1 MKQMKKLLAFV
12 LAFAMIITIYQPSA
26 AYAAT
31 KKTRLNAKI
40 MTLQVG
46 QKKTLKVKNA
56 GKKAKLKWSS
66 NKKSIATVSKKGVVK
81 AVKAGNAVVTCKV
94 TTKNGKTTKLTCK
107 VAVKK
112 TAKVTSLTVGSQSEL
127 EKALKNKNVR
137 KITVATQGAVTFT
150 VPQGNYSKVDLV
162 INAPNADVVNNGKF
176 KSIDIQA
183 IKPNTYRENAKGNVI
198 TVSATGDARV
208 IVETGATVA
217 KIMVSGSKGNV
228 KLVVDGTLSGITIDA
243 PVNVTVEGKTT
254 VAVPVTVN
262 EKAAGANVTSSTPV
276 EVKAAAPIALNLTKG
291 AEGSKVE
298 TTSDKAEVTVKN
310 ETTQA
315 VTVTTPAG
323 SKDVAKDTTSK
334 VDNVGKVTDV
344 ADNTDAN
351 NNGGGATGGGSSSG
365 GSSGG
370 NVTPT
375 ETITLNA
382 LHVFARNQMDVE
394 LQTKITDKDKI
405 VVTDEKGNIQKV
417 AEIKDMN
424 DDSQEDEEDG
434 WQRYMITFT
443 SNLESGKYVFTY
455 VSGNKKYQGDFD
467 FAEED
472 LAKTESAAGKIKTN
486 IFDKTYDIVAAG
498 ENDTSVAGRQINK
511 VLGEYAQANDFWA
524 AVLGNYSDTYD
535 NKAGGK
541 AGLKITIRVQGGDSD
556 VLQDVDG
563 IVYFTFTKEPMAV
576 TAPAISYK
584 TKTSIVVKAEEDQEY
599 ICCEADKEIT
609 QEDDWENTVQA
620 DRADEFGNIEF
631 SKLDTGN
638 TYVVYTRN
646 VTEAMAVKKSEKVT
660 LSNELKDMEAVVKT
674 SNKENIPGKI
684 TGWQKGG
691 LVLRVPVTIKFKVY
705 GTYEKDKLKD
715 VFTSSD
721 EHFGDFQDESA
732 DLDGK
737 VRLNTFQ
744 NDYVELIG
752 VENLGKGDH
761 TFQFSLQVKYDDQI
775 INQVEFSTVFSITE
789 EDLEKTQN

>member
-1 MKQMKKLLAFV
+1 MNHCQEDDYETNEKTACICTGICDDHHDL
-12 LAFAMIITIYQPSA
+12 SA
-26 AYAAT
+26 ISGICSNQ
-31 KKTRLNAKI
+31 KNKI
-40 MTLQVG
+40 KCKDNDTSGGTEKDPESKECREKG
-46 QKKTLKVKNA
+46 QIEALP
-56 GKKAKLKWSS
+56 S

-94 TTKNGKTTKLTCK
+94 TIKNGKTTKLTCK

-127 EKALKNKNVR
+127 EKALKNKNVT

-334 VDNVGKVTDV
+334 VDNAGKVTDV

-486 IFDKTYDIVAAG
+486 IFDKTYDIVAA
-498 ENDTSVAGRQINK
+498 
-511 VLGEYAQANDFWA
+511 
-524 AVLGNYSDTYD
+524 VLGNYSDTYD
-535 NKAGGK
+535 NKSGGK

-599 ICCEADKEIT
+599 ICCEADKEII

-646 VTEAMAVKKSEKVT
+646 VTEAMAVEKSEKVT

-674 SNKENIPGKI
+674 SNEENIPGKI

-732 DLDGK
+732 DLDRK

-744 NDYVELIG
+744 DDYVELIG

-761 TFQFSLQVKYDDQI
+761 TFRFSLQVKYDDQI

>member
-31 KKTRLNAKI
+31 QKTRLNAKT

-127 EKALKNKNVR
+127 EKALKNKNVT

-254 VAVPVTVN
+254 AAVPVTVN

-334 VDNVGKVTDV
+334 VDNAGKVTDV

-365 GSSGG
+365 GS
-370 NVTPT
+370 VTPT
-375 ETITLNA
+375 PSVGKMDKAQNVVKNIEKNELPASISA
-382 LHVFARNQMDVE
+382 LQNPMICQKVLF
-394 LQTKITDKDKI
+394 
-405 VVTDEKGNIQKV
+405 DEIQK
-417 AEIKDMN
+417 KFN
-424 DDSQEDEEDG
+424 EDEELKD
-434 WQRYMITFT
+434 IDF
-443 SNLESGKYVFTY
+443 E
-455 VSGNKKYQGDFD
+455 VSYNETIEKNDPKL
-467 FAEED
+467 FASMWV
-472 LAKTESAAGKIKTN
+472 TI
-486 IFDKTYDIVAAG
+486 YG
-498 ENDTSVAGRQINK
+498 ENDERYEIYGYVTFICTESEIQVSAPEIKHILKHSLVVA
-511 VLGEYAQANDFWA
+511 VEPTYEYAYVTSGTAISTITEDEWVQGNESDDFGCYEMSGLNENTEH
-524 AVLGNYSDTYD
+524 VVYKRIIGVDEYYGSTTVTTT
-535 NKAGGK
+535 GGK
-541 AGLKITIRVQGGDSD
+541 ETVCLAEADGKKEFKFENVKTTSLIRIPLDGLKTACYGLPENNGEHGSFEFACDDSALND
-556 VLQDVDG
+556 SLNGAYTSLEYSKEEENVF
-563 IVYFTFTKEPMAV
+563 FTFEVPEDL
-576 TAPAISYK
+576 
-584 TKTSIVVKAEEDQEY
+584 KA
-599 ICCEADKEIT
+599 
-609 QEDDWENTVQA
+609 
-620 DRADEFGNIEF
+620 R
-631 SKLDTGN
+631 
-638 TYVVYTRN
+638 TYVVKFNYYFGCSVRKSDGEWDEYTSKSDPIPYT
-646 VTEAMAVKKSEKVT
+646 VT
-660 LSNELKDMEAVVKT
+660 
-674 SNKENIPGKI
+674 
-684 TGWQKGG
+684 
-691 LVLRVPVTIKFKVY
+691 
-705 GTYEKDKLKD
+705 
-715 VFTSSD
+715 FTV
-721 EHFGDFQDESA
+721 Q
-732 DLDGK
+732 
-737 VRLNTFQ
+737 
-744 NDYVELIG
+744 
-752 VENLGKGDH
+752 
-761 TFQFSLQVKYDDQI
+761 
-775 INQVEFSTVFSITE
+775 
-789 EDLEKTQN
+789 

>member
-31 KKTRLNAKI
+31 QKTRLNAKT

-127 EKALKNKNVR
+127 EKALKNKNVT

-150 VPQGNYSKVDLV
+150 VPQSNYSKVDLV

-254 VAVPVTVN
+254 AAVPVTVN

-334 VDNVGKVTDV
+334 VDNAGKVTDV

-365 GSSGG
+365 GS
-370 NVTPT
+370 VTPT
-375 ETITLNA
+375 PSVGKMDKAQNVVKNIEKNELPASISA
-382 LHVFARNQMDVE
+382 LQNPMICQKVLF
-394 LQTKITDKDKI
+394 
-405 VVTDEKGNIQKV
+405 DEIQK
-417 AEIKDMN
+417 KFN
-424 DDSQEDEEDG
+424 EDEELKD
-434 WQRYMITFT
+434 IDF
-443 SNLESGKYVFTY
+443 E
-455 VSGNKKYQGDFD
+455 VSYNETIEKNDPKL
-467 FAEED
+467 FASMWV
-472 LAKTESAAGKIKTN
+472 TI
-486 IFDKTYDIVAAG
+486 YG
-498 ENDTSVAGRQINK
+498 ENDERYEIYGYVTFICTESEIQVSAPEIKHILKHSLVVA
-511 VLGEYAQANDFWA
+511 VEPTYEYACVTSGTAISAITEDEWVQGNESDDFGCYEMSGLNENTEH
-524 AVLGNYSDTYD
+524 VVYKRIIGVDEYYGSTTVTTT
-535 NKAGGK
+535 GGK
-541 AGLKITIRVQGGDSD
+541 ETVCLAEADGKKEFKFENVKTTSLIRIPLDGLKTACYGLPENNGEHGSFEFACDDSALND
-556 VLQDVDG
+556 SLNGAYTSLEYSKEEENVF
-563 IVYFTFTKEPMAV
+563 FTFEVPEDL
-576 TAPAISYK
+576 
-584 TKTSIVVKAEEDQEY
+584 KA
-599 ICCEADKEIT
+599 
-609 QEDDWENTVQA
+609 
-620 DRADEFGNIEF
+620 R
-631 SKLDTGN
+631 
-638 TYVVYTRN
+638 TYVVKFNYYFGCSVRKSDGEWDEYTSKSDPIPYT
-646 VTEAMAVKKSEKVT
+646 VT
-660 LSNELKDMEAVVKT
+660 
-674 SNKENIPGKI
+674 
-684 TGWQKGG
+684 
-691 LVLRVPVTIKFKVY
+691 
-705 GTYEKDKLKD
+705 
-715 VFTSSD
+715 FTV
-721 EHFGDFQDESA
+721 Q
-732 DLDGK
+732 
-737 VRLNTFQ
+737 
-744 NDYVELIG
+744 
-752 VENLGKGDH
+752 
-761 TFQFSLQVKYDDQI
+761 
-775 INQVEFSTVFSITE
+775 
-789 EDLEKTQN
+789 

>member
-12 LAFAMIITIYQPSA
+12 LAFAMIVTIYQPSA
-26 AYAAT
+26 VYAAA
-31 KKTRLNAKI
+31 KKPGLSAKT

-81 AVKAGNAVVTCKV
+81 AVKAGNAIVTCKV

-112 TAKVTSLTVGSQSEL
+112 TAKVTSLTVGSQKEL
-127 EKALKNKNVR
+127 EKALKNKNVT

-150 VPQGNYSKVDLV
+150 VPQGDYSKVELV

-208 IVETGATVA
+208 IVETGATVE

-254 VAVPVTVN
+254 AAVPVTVN

-334 VDNVGKVTDV
+334 VDNAGKVTEV
-344 ADNTDAN
+344 ADNTDVNN
-351 NNGGGATGGGSSSG
+351 NNGGGTAGGGSSSG

-486 IFDKTYDIVAAG
+486 IFDKTYDIVATG

-535 NKAGGK
+535 NKSGGK

-631 SKLDTGN
+631 DKLSIGKS
-638 TYVVYTRN
+638 YRIWTRN
-646 VTEAMAVKKSEKVT
+646 IEEADVEEKSDEITLTEKNPQIVCLADSDEKV
-660 LSNELKDMEAVVKT
+660 L
-674 SNKENIPGKI
+674 
-684 TGWQKGG
+684 
-691 LVLRVPVTIKFKVY
+691 
-705 GTYEKDKLKD
+705 
-715 VFTSSD
+715 
-721 EHFGDFQDESA
+721 
-732 DLDGK
+732 
-737 VRLNTFQ
+737 
-744 NDYVELIG
+744 
-752 VENLGKGDH
+752 NLG
-761 TFQFSLQVKYDDQI
+761 
-775 INQVEFSTVFSITE
+775 TVTTSE
-789 EDLEKTQN
+789 EDDRVIQIPRSVKISNYGQVPENMYLHGETDNVVLMKDGQKIESDVSVSLPHSDLAEVYSVDGFEKGEYTLTYDYYYCCSDNTTHQRAVGSQAVTYQVTFTIE

>member
-31 KKTRLNAKI
+31 KKTRLNAKT

-94 TTKNGKTTKLTCK
+94 TIKNGKTTKLTCK

-127 EKALKNKNVR
+127 EKALKNKNVT

-334 VDNVGKVTDV
+334 VDNAGKVTDV

-365 GSSGG
+365 GSVTPTPSVGKMDKAQNVVKNIEKNELSASISALQNPMICQKVLFDEIQKKFNEDEELKDIYFEVSYNEPIEKNDPKLIASMRVTIYGENDESYEIYG
-370 NVTPT
+370 NVTFICKESEIQVSAPEIKHILKHSLVVAVEPT
-375 ETITLNA
+375 YEYACVTSGTAISAITENQWVQGNESDDFGCCEMSGLKEDAEYVVYKRIIGVDEYYGSTTATTGGEETICLAEADENAKNVNVGNVKAGDRISIPLKGLKVVCYAKPKDGFEHGDFDFRCDDEMNKLLWDGYWSLNSY
-382 LHVFARNQMDVE
+382 
-394 LQTKITDKDKI
+394 DKDNNLL
-405 VVTDEKGNIQKV
+405 V
-417 AEIKDMN
+417 
-424 DDSQEDEEDG
+424 
-434 WQRYMITFT
+434 TFT
-443 SNLESGKYVFTY
+443 VPEQLESGKVYTVKICYNFEC
-455 VSGNKKYQGDFD
+455 SKESDNPDEWGDLIAQSD
-467 FAEED
+467 D
-472 LAKTESAAGKIKTN
+472 LIYT
-486 IFDKTYDIVAAG
+486 V
-498 ENDTSVAGRQINK
+498 
-511 VLGEYAQANDFWA
+511 
-524 AVLGNYSDTYD
+524 
-535 NKAGGK
+535 
-541 AGLKITIRVQGGDSD
+541 
-556 VLQDVDG
+556 
-563 IVYFTFTKEPMAV
+563 TFT
-576 TAPAISYK
+576 
-584 TKTSIVVKAEEDQEY
+584 
-599 ICCEADKEIT
+599 
-609 QEDDWENTVQA
+609 
-620 DRADEFGNIEF
+620 
-631 SKLDTGN
+631 
-638 TYVVYTRN
+638 
-646 VTEAMAVKKSEKVT
+646 
-660 LSNELKDMEAVVKT
+660 
-674 SNKENIPGKI
+674 
-684 TGWQKGG
+684 
-691 LVLRVPVTIKFKVY
+691 
-705 GTYEKDKLKD
+705 
-715 VFTSSD
+715 
-721 EHFGDFQDESA
+721 
-732 DLDGK
+732 
-737 VRLNTFQ
+737 
-744 NDYVELIG
+744 VE
-752 VENLGKGDH
+752 
-761 TFQFSLQVKYDDQI
+761 
-775 INQVEFSTVFSITE
+775 
-789 EDLEKTQN
+789 

>member
-26 AYAAT
+26 VYAAA
-31 KKTRLNAKI
+31 KKPGLSAKT

-56 GKKAKLKWSS
+56 GKKAVLKWSS

-112 TAKVTSLTVGSQSEL
+112 AAKVTSLTVGSQSEL
-127 EKALKNKNVR
+127 EKALKNKNVT

-150 VPQGNYSKVDLV
+150 VPQGDYSKVELV

-254 VAVPVTVN
+254 AAVPVTVN

-334 VDNVGKVTDV
+334 VDNAGKVTDT
-344 ADNTDAN
+344 TD
-351 NNGGGATGGGSSSG
+351 NNGGNTSDGGTSSG

-394 LQTKITDKDKI
+394 LQTKITNKDKI

-434 WQRYMITFT
+434 WQRYMITFA

-498 ENDTSVAGRQINK
+498 ENDTSVAVRQINK
-511 VLGEYAQANDFWA
+511 VLGECAQANDFWA
-524 AVLGNYSDTYD
+524 VVLGNYSDTYD
-535 NKAGGK
+535 NKDSGK

-584 TKTSIVVKAEEDQEY
+584 TKTSIVVKAEDDQEY

-609 QEDDWENTVQA
+609 QEDDWENAVQA

-631 SKLDTGN
+631 SDLDMGK

-646 VTEAMAVKKSEKVT
+646 MTENMTVKMSEKVT

-674 SNKENIPGKI
+674 SNEENIPGEI
-684 TGWQKGG
+684 TGWKKGG
-691 LVLRVPVTIKFKVY
+691 LVLRVPVTIKFMVY

-732 DLDGK
+732 DLDEK

-744 NDYVELIG
+744 DDYVEFIG
-752 VENLGKGDH
+752 AENLGEGDH
-761 TFQFSLQVKYDDQI
+761 TFQFSLQVKYDDQV

-789 EDLEKTQN
+789 EDLEKTQD

>member
-26 AYAAT
+26 VYAAA
-31 KKTRLNAKI
+31 KKPGLSAKT

-81 AVKAGNAVVTCKV
+81 AVKAGNAIVTCKV

-112 TAKVTSLTVGSQSEL
+112 TAKVTSLTVGSQKEL
-127 EKALKNKNVR
+127 EKALKNKNVT

-150 VPQGNYSKVDLV
+150 VPQGDYSKVELV

-208 IVETGATVA
+208 IVETGATVE

-254 VAVPVTVN
+254 AAVPVTVN

-334 VDNVGKVTDV
+334 VDNAGKVTEV
-344 ADNTDAN
+344 ADNTDVNN
-351 NNGGGATGGGSSSG
+351 NNGGGTAGGGSSSG

-486 IFDKTYDIVAAG
+486 IFDKTYDIVATG

-535 NKAGGK
+535 NKSGGK

-631 SKLDTGN
+631 DKLSIGKS
-638 TYVVYTRN
+638 YRIWTRN
-646 VTEAMAVKKSEKVT
+646 IEEADVEEKSDEITLTEKNPQIVCLADSDEKV
-660 LSNELKDMEAVVKT
+660 L
-674 SNKENIPGKI
+674 
-684 TGWQKGG
+684 
-691 LVLRVPVTIKFKVY
+691 
-705 GTYEKDKLKD
+705 
-715 VFTSSD
+715 
-721 EHFGDFQDESA
+721 
-732 DLDGK
+732 
-737 VRLNTFQ
+737 
-744 NDYVELIG
+744 
-752 VENLGKGDH
+752 NLG
-761 TFQFSLQVKYDDQI
+761 
-775 INQVEFSTVFSITE
+775 TVTTSE
-789 EDLEKTQN
+789 EDGRVIQIPRSVKISNYGQVPENMYLHGETDNVVLMKDGQKIESDVSVSLPHSDLAEVYSVDGFEKGEYTLTYDYYYCCSDNTTHQRAVGSQAVTYQVTFTIE

>member
-31 KKTRLNAKI
+31 KKTRLNAKT

-112 TAKVTSLTVGSQSEL
+112 TAKVTSLTVGSQKEL
-127 EKALKNKNVR
+127 EKALKNKNVT

-150 VPQGNYSKVDLV
+150 VPQGDYSKVELV

-208 IVETGATVA
+208 IVETGATVE

-254 VAVPVTVN
+254 AAVPVTVN

-276 EVKAAAPIALNLTKG
+276 EVKAAASIALNLTKG

-334 VDNVGKVTDV
+334 VDNAGKVTEV
-344 ADNTDAN
+344 ADNTDVNN
-351 NNGGGATGGGSSSG
+351 NNGGGTAGGGSSSG

-486 IFDKTYDIVAAG
+486 IFDKTYDIVATG

-535 NKAGGK
+535 NKSGGK

-631 SKLDTGN
+631 DKLSIGKS
-638 TYVVYTRN
+638 YRIWTRN
-646 VTEAMAVKKSEKVT
+646 IEEADVEEKSDEITLTEKNPQIVCLADSDEKV
-660 LSNELKDMEAVVKT
+660 L
-674 SNKENIPGKI
+674 
-684 TGWQKGG
+684 
-691 LVLRVPVTIKFKVY
+691 
-705 GTYEKDKLKD
+705 
-715 VFTSSD
+715 
-721 EHFGDFQDESA
+721 
-732 DLDGK
+732 
-737 VRLNTFQ
+737 
-744 NDYVELIG
+744 
-752 VENLGKGDH
+752 NLG
-761 TFQFSLQVKYDDQI
+761 
-775 INQVEFSTVFSITE
+775 TVTTSE
-789 EDLEKTQN
+789 EDDRVIQIPRSVKISNYGQVPENMYLHGETDNVVLMKDGQKIESDVSVSLPHSDLAEVYSVDGFEKGEYTLTYDYYYCCSDNTTHQRAVGSQAVTYQVTFTIE

>member
-31 KKTRLNAKI
+31 QKTRLNAKT

-127 EKALKNKNVR
+127 EKALKNKNVT

-334 VDNVGKVTDV
+334 VDNAGKVTDV

-351 NNGGGATGGGSSSG
+351 NGGGATGGSSSSG
-365 GSSGG
+365 GSVTPTPSVGKMDKAQNVVKNIEKNELSASISALQNPMICQKVLFDEIQKKFNEDEELKDIYFEVSYNEPIEKNDPKLIASMRVTIYRENDESYEIYG
-370 NVTPT
+370 NVTFICK
-375 ETITLNA
+375 ES
-382 LHVFARNQMDVE
+382 E
-394 LQTKITDKDKI
+394 
-405 VVTDEKGNIQKV
+405 IQV
-417 AEIKDMN
+417 SAPEIKHILKHSLVVAVEPTYEYACVTSGTAISAITENQWVQGNESDDFGCYEMSGLN
-424 DDSQEDEEDG
+424 ENTEHVVYKRIIGVDEYYGSTTVTTTGGKETVCLAEADGKKEFKFENVKTTSLIRIPLDGLKTACYGLPENNGEHGSFEFACDDSALNDSLNGAYTSLEYSKEEENVFF
-434 WQRYMITFT
+434 TF
-443 SNLESGKYVFTY
+443 EVP
-455 VSGNKKYQGDFD
+455 
-467 FAEED
+467 ED
-472 LAKTESAAGKIKTN
+472 L
-486 IFDKTYDIVAAG
+486 
-498 ENDTSVAGRQINK
+498 
-511 VLGEYAQANDFWA
+511 
-524 AVLGNYSDTYD
+524 
-535 NKAGGK
+535 KA
-541 AGLKITIRVQGGDSD
+541 R
-556 VLQDVDG
+556 
-563 IVYFTFTKEPMAV
+563 
-576 TAPAISYK
+576 
-584 TKTSIVVKAEEDQEY
+584 
-599 ICCEADKEIT
+599 
-609 QEDDWENTVQA
+609 
-620 DRADEFGNIEF
+620 
-631 SKLDTGN
+631 
-638 TYVVYTRN
+638 TYVVKFNYYFGCSVRKSDGEWDEYTSKSDPIPYT
-646 VTEAMAVKKSEKVT
+646 VT
-660 LSNELKDMEAVVKT
+660 
-674 SNKENIPGKI
+674 
-684 TGWQKGG
+684 
-691 LVLRVPVTIKFKVY
+691 
-705 GTYEKDKLKD
+705 
-715 VFTSSD
+715 FTV
-721 EHFGDFQDESA
+721 Q
-732 DLDGK
+732 
-737 VRLNTFQ
+737 
-744 NDYVELIG
+744 
-752 VENLGKGDH
+752 
-761 TFQFSLQVKYDDQI
+761 
-775 INQVEFSTVFSITE
+775 
-789 EDLEKTQN
+789 

>member
-31 KKTRLNAKI
+31 KKIRLNAKT

-127 EKALKNKNVR
+127 EKALKNKNVT

-334 VDNVGKVTDV
+334 VDNAGKVTDV

-365 GSSGG
+365 GS
-370 NVTPT
+370 VTPT
-375 ETITLNA
+375 PSVGKMDKAQNVVKNIEKNELPASISA
-382 LHVFARNQMDVE
+382 LQNPMICQKVLF
-394 LQTKITDKDKI
+394 
-405 VVTDEKGNIQKV
+405 DEIQK
-417 AEIKDMN
+417 KFN
-424 DDSQEDEEDG
+424 EDEELKD
-434 WQRYMITFT
+434 IDF
-443 SNLESGKYVFTY
+443 E
-455 VSGNKKYQGDFD
+455 VSYNETIEKNDPKL
-467 FAEED
+467 FASMWV
-472 LAKTESAAGKIKTN
+472 TI
-486 IFDKTYDIVAAG
+486 YG
-498 ENDTSVAGRQINK
+498 ENDERYEIYGYVTFICTESEIQVSAPEIKHILKHSLVVA
-511 VLGEYAQANDFWA
+511 VEPTYEYACVTSGTAISTITEDEWVQGNESDDFGCYEMSGLNENTEH
-524 AVLGNYSDTYD
+524 VVYKRIIGVDEYYGSTTVTTT
-535 NKAGGK
+535 GGK
-541 AGLKITIRVQGGDSD
+541 ETVCLAEADGKKEFKFENVKTTSLIRIPLDGLKTACYGLPENNGEHGSFEFACDDSALND
-556 VLQDVDG
+556 SLNGAYTSLEYSKEEENVF
-563 IVYFTFTKEPMAV
+563 FTFEVPEDL
-576 TAPAISYK
+576 
-584 TKTSIVVKAEEDQEY
+584 KA
-599 ICCEADKEIT
+599 
-609 QEDDWENTVQA
+609 
-620 DRADEFGNIEF
+620 R
-631 SKLDTGN
+631 
-638 TYVVYTRN
+638 TYVVKFNYYFGCSVRKSDGEWDEYTSKSDPIPYT
-646 VTEAMAVKKSEKVT
+646 VT
-660 LSNELKDMEAVVKT
+660 
-674 SNKENIPGKI
+674 
-684 TGWQKGG
+684 
-691 LVLRVPVTIKFKVY
+691 
-705 GTYEKDKLKD
+705 
-715 VFTSSD
+715 FTV
-721 EHFGDFQDESA
+721 Q
-732 DLDGK
+732 
-737 VRLNTFQ
+737 
-744 NDYVELIG
+744 
-752 VENLGKGDH
+752 
-761 TFQFSLQVKYDDQI
+761 
-775 INQVEFSTVFSITE
+775 
-789 EDLEKTQN
+789 

>member
-31 KKTRLNAKI
+31 KKTRLNAKT

-66 NKKSIATVSKKGVVK
+66 NKKSIATVSQKGVVK

-127 EKALKNKNVR
+127 EKALKNKNVT

-254 VAVPVTVN
+254 AAVPVTVN

-334 VDNVGKVTDV
+334 VDNAGKVTDV

-351 NNGGGATGGGSSSG
+351 NNGGGATGGSSSSG
-365 GSSGG
+365 GS
-370 NVTPT
+370 VTPT
-375 ETITLNA
+375 PSVGKMDKAQNVVKNIEKNELPASISALQNPMICQKVLFDEIQKKFNEDEKLKDIYFEVSYNETIEKNDSKLTA
-382 LHVFARNQMDVE
+382 SMW
-394 LQTKITDKDKI
+394 
-405 VVTDEKGNIQKV
+405 VTI
-417 AEIKDMN
+417 
-424 DDSQEDEEDG
+424 
-434 WQRYMITFT
+434 Y
-443 SNLESGKYVFTY
+443 
-455 VSGNKKYQGDFD
+455 
-467 FAEED
+467 
-472 LAKTESAAGKIKTN
+472 
-486 IFDKTYDIVAAG
+486 G
-498 ENDTSVAGRQINK
+498 ENDEGYELYDDVTFVCTESEIQVSAPEIKHILKHSLVVA
-511 VLGEYAQANDFWA
+511 VEPTYEYACVTSGTAISAITEDEWVQGNESDDFGCYEMSGLKENTEH
-524 AVLGNYSDTYD
+524 VVYKRIIGVDEYYGSTTVTTT
-535 NKAGGK
+535 GGK
-541 AGLKITIRVQGGDSD
+541 ETVCLAEADGKKEFKFENVKTTSLIRIPLDGLKTACYGLPENNGEHGSFEFACDDSALND
-556 VLQDVDG
+556 SLNGAYTSLEYSKEEENVF
-563 IVYFTFTKEPMAV
+563 FTFEVPEDL
-576 TAPAISYK
+576 
-584 TKTSIVVKAEEDQEY
+584 KA
-599 ICCEADKEIT
+599 
-609 QEDDWENTVQA
+609 
-620 DRADEFGNIEF
+620 R
-631 SKLDTGN
+631 
-638 TYVVYTRN
+638 TYVVKFNYYFGCSVRKSDGEWDEYTSKSDPIPYT
-646 VTEAMAVKKSEKVT
+646 VT
-660 LSNELKDMEAVVKT
+660 
-674 SNKENIPGKI
+674 
-684 TGWQKGG
+684 
-691 LVLRVPVTIKFKVY
+691 
-705 GTYEKDKLKD
+705 
-715 VFTSSD
+715 FTV
-721 EHFGDFQDESA
+721 Q
-732 DLDGK
+732 
-737 VRLNTFQ
+737 
-744 NDYVELIG
+744 
-752 VENLGKGDH
+752 
-761 TFQFSLQVKYDDQI
+761 
-775 INQVEFSTVFSITE
+775 
-789 EDLEKTQN
+789 

>member
-31 KKTRLNAKI
+31 QKTRLNAKT

-127 EKALKNKNVR
+127 EKALKNKNVT

-254 VAVPVTVN
+254 AAVPVTVN

-334 VDNVGKVTDV
+334 VDNAGKVTDV

-365 GSSGG
+365 GSVTPTPSVGKMDKAQNVVKNIEKNELPASISALQNPMICQKVLFDEIQKKFNEDEELKDIYFEVSYNEPIEKNDPKLIASMRVTIYGENDESYEIYG
-370 NVTPT
+370 NVTFICK
-375 ETITLNA
+375 ES
-382 LHVFARNQMDVE
+382 E
-394 LQTKITDKDKI
+394 
-405 VVTDEKGNIQKV
+405 IQV
-417 AEIKDMN
+417 SAPEIKHILKHSLVVAVEPTYEYACVTSGTAISAITENQWVQGNESDDFGCYEMSGLN
-424 DDSQEDEEDG
+424 ENTEYVVYKRIIGVDEYYGSSTATTTGGKETVCLAEADGKKEFKFENVKTTSLIRIPLDGLKTACYGLPENNGEHGSFEFACDDSALNDSLNGAYTSLEYSKEEENVFF
-434 WQRYMITFT
+434 TF
-443 SNLESGKYVFTY
+443 EVP
-455 VSGNKKYQGDFD
+455 
-467 FAEED
+467 ED
-472 LAKTESAAGKIKTN
+472 L
-486 IFDKTYDIVAAG
+486 
-498 ENDTSVAGRQINK
+498 
-511 VLGEYAQANDFWA
+511 
-524 AVLGNYSDTYD
+524 
-535 NKAGGK
+535 KA
-541 AGLKITIRVQGGDSD
+541 R
-556 VLQDVDG
+556 
-563 IVYFTFTKEPMAV
+563 
-576 TAPAISYK
+576 
-584 TKTSIVVKAEEDQEY
+584 
-599 ICCEADKEIT
+599 
-609 QEDDWENTVQA
+609 
-620 DRADEFGNIEF
+620 
-631 SKLDTGN
+631 
-638 TYVVYTRN
+638 TYVVKFNYYFGCSVRKSDGEWDEYTSKSDPIPYT
-646 VTEAMAVKKSEKVT
+646 VT
-660 LSNELKDMEAVVKT
+660 
-674 SNKENIPGKI
+674 
-684 TGWQKGG
+684 
-691 LVLRVPVTIKFKVY
+691 
-705 GTYEKDKLKD
+705 
-715 VFTSSD
+715 FTV
-721 EHFGDFQDESA
+721 Q
-732 DLDGK
+732 
-737 VRLNTFQ
+737 
-744 NDYVELIG
+744 
-752 VENLGKGDH
+752 
-761 TFQFSLQVKYDDQI
+761 
-775 INQVEFSTVFSITE
+775 
-789 EDLEKTQN
+789 

>member
-31 KKTRLNAKI
+31 KKTRLNAKT

-94 TTKNGKTTKLTCK
+94 TIKNGKTTKLTCK

-127 EKALKNKNVR
+127 EKALKNKNVT

-254 VAVPVTVN
+254 AAVPVTVN

-334 VDNVGKVTDV
+334 VDNAGKVTDV

-365 GSSGG
+365 GS
-370 NVTPT
+370 VTPT
-375 ETITLNA
+375 PSVGKMDKAQNVVKNIEKNELPASISA
-382 LHVFARNQMDVE
+382 LQNPMICQKVLF
-394 LQTKITDKDKI
+394 
-405 VVTDEKGNIQKV
+405 DEIQK
-417 AEIKDMN
+417 KFN
-424 DDSQEDEEDG
+424 EDEELKD
-434 WQRYMITFT
+434 IDF
-443 SNLESGKYVFTY
+443 E
-455 VSGNKKYQGDFD
+455 VSYNETIEKNDPKL
-467 FAEED
+467 FASMWV
-472 LAKTESAAGKIKTN
+472 TI
-486 IFDKTYDIVAAG
+486 YG
-498 ENDTSVAGRQINK
+498 ENDERYEIYGYVTFICTESEIQVSAPEIKHILKHSLVVA
-511 VLGEYAQANDFWA
+511 VEPTYEYACVTSGTAISTITEDEWVQGNESDDFGCYEMSGLNENTEH
-524 AVLGNYSDTYD
+524 VVYKRIIGVDEYYGSTTVTTT
-535 NKAGGK
+535 GGK
-541 AGLKITIRVQGGDSD
+541 ETVCLAEADGKKEFKFENVKTTSLIRIPLDGLKTACYGLPENNGEHGSFEFACDDSALND
-556 VLQDVDG
+556 SLNGAYTSLEYSKEEENVF
-563 IVYFTFTKEPMAV
+563 FTFEVPEDL
-576 TAPAISYK
+576 
-584 TKTSIVVKAEEDQEY
+584 KA
-599 ICCEADKEIT
+599 
-609 QEDDWENTVQA
+609 
-620 DRADEFGNIEF
+620 R
-631 SKLDTGN
+631 
-638 TYVVYTRN
+638 TYVVKFNYYFGCSVRKSDGEWDEYTSKSDPIPYT
-646 VTEAMAVKKSEKVT
+646 VT
-660 LSNELKDMEAVVKT
+660 
-674 SNKENIPGKI
+674 
-684 TGWQKGG
+684 
-691 LVLRVPVTIKFKVY
+691 
-705 GTYEKDKLKD
+705 
-715 VFTSSD
+715 FTV
-721 EHFGDFQDESA
+721 Q
-732 DLDGK
+732 
-737 VRLNTFQ
+737 
-744 NDYVELIG
+744 
-752 VENLGKGDH
+752 
-761 TFQFSLQVKYDDQI
+761 
-775 INQVEFSTVFSITE
+775 
-789 EDLEKTQN
+789 

>member
-31 KKTRLNAKI
+31 KKTRLNAKT

-127 EKALKNKNVR
+127 EKALKNKNVT

-334 VDNVGKVTDV
+334 VDNAGKVTDV

-365 GSSGG
+365 GS
-370 NVTPT
+370 VTPT
-375 ETITLNA
+375 PSVGKMDKAQNVVKNIEKNELSASISA
-382 LHVFARNQMDVE
+382 LQNPMICQKVLF
-394 LQTKITDKDKI
+394 DKI
-405 VVTDEKGNIQKV
+405 QK
-417 AEIKDMN
+417 KFN
-424 DDSQEDEEDG
+424 EDEELKDI
-434 WQRYMITFT
+434 YF
-443 SNLESGKYVFTY
+443 E
-455 VSGNKKYQGDFD
+455 VSY
-467 FAEED
+467 
-472 LAKTESAAGKIKTN
+472 
-486 IFDKTYDIVAAG
+486 DKTTEKNDSKLTASMWVTIYG
-498 ENDTSVAGRQINK
+498 ENDEGYELYDDVTFVCTESEIQVSAPEIKHILKHSLVVA
-511 VLGEYAQANDFWA
+511 VEPTYEYACVTSGTAISTITEDEWVQGNESDDFGCYEMSGLNENTEYI
-524 AVLGNYSDTYD
+524 VYKRIIGVDEYYGSTTVTTT
-535 NKAGGK
+535 GGK
-541 AGLKITIRVQGGDSD
+541 ETVCLAEADGKKEFKFENVKTTSLIRIPLDGLKTACYGLPENNGEHGSFEFACDDSALND
-556 VLQDVDG
+556 SLNGAYTSLEYSKEENVF
-563 IVYFTFTKEPMAV
+563 FTFEVPEDL
-576 TAPAISYK
+576 
-584 TKTSIVVKAEEDQEY
+584 KA
-599 ICCEADKEIT
+599 
-609 QEDDWENTVQA
+609 
-620 DRADEFGNIEF
+620 R
-631 SKLDTGN
+631 
-638 TYVVYTRN
+638 TYVVKFNYYFGCSVRKSDGEWDEYTSKSDPIPYT
-646 VTEAMAVKKSEKVT
+646 VT
-660 LSNELKDMEAVVKT
+660 
-674 SNKENIPGKI
+674 
-684 TGWQKGG
+684 
-691 LVLRVPVTIKFKVY
+691 
-705 GTYEKDKLKD
+705 
-715 VFTSSD
+715 FTV
-721 EHFGDFQDESA
+721 Q
-732 DLDGK
+732 
-737 VRLNTFQ
+737 
-744 NDYVELIG
+744 
-752 VENLGKGDH
+752 
-761 TFQFSLQVKYDDQI
+761 
-775 INQVEFSTVFSITE
+775 
-789 EDLEKTQN
+789 

>member
-26 AYAAT
+26 VYAAA
-31 KKTRLNAKI
+31 KKPGLSAKT

-81 AVKAGNAVVTCKV
+81 AVKAGNAIVTCKV

-112 TAKVTSLTVGSQSEL
+112 TAKVTSLTVGSQKEL
-127 EKALKNKNVR
+127 EKALKNKNVT

-150 VPQGNYSKVDLV
+150 VPQGDYSKVELV

-208 IVETGATVA
+208 IVETGATVE

-334 VDNVGKVTDV
+334 VDNAGKVTDV

-365 GSSGG
+365 GSVTPTPSVGKMDKAQNVVKNIEKNELSASISALQNPMICQKVLFDEIQKKFNEDEELKDIYFEVSYNEPIEKNDPKLIASMRVTIYGENDESYEIYG
-370 NVTPT
+370 NVTFICKESEIQVSAPEIKHILKHSLVVAVEPT
-375 ETITLNA
+375 YEYACVTSGTAISAITENQWVQGNESDDFGCCEMSGLKEDTEYVVYKRIIGVDEYYGSTTATTGGEETICLAEADENAKNVNVGNVKAGDRISIPLKGLKVVCYAKPKDGFEHGDFDFRCDDEMNKLLWDGYWSLNSY
-382 LHVFARNQMDVE
+382 
-394 LQTKITDKDKI
+394 DKDNNLL
-405 VVTDEKGNIQKV
+405 V
-417 AEIKDMN
+417 
-424 DDSQEDEEDG
+424 
-434 WQRYMITFT
+434 TFT
-443 SNLESGKYVFTY
+443 VPEQLESGKVYTVKICYNFEC
-455 VSGNKKYQGDFD
+455 SKESDNPDEWGDLIAQSD
-467 FAEED
+467 D
-472 LAKTESAAGKIKTN
+472 LIYT
-486 IFDKTYDIVAAG
+486 V
-498 ENDTSVAGRQINK
+498 
-511 VLGEYAQANDFWA
+511 
-524 AVLGNYSDTYD
+524 
-535 NKAGGK
+535 
-541 AGLKITIRVQGGDSD
+541 
-556 VLQDVDG
+556 
-563 IVYFTFTKEPMAV
+563 TFT
-576 TAPAISYK
+576 
-584 TKTSIVVKAEEDQEY
+584 
-599 ICCEADKEIT
+599 
-609 QEDDWENTVQA
+609 
-620 DRADEFGNIEF
+620 
-631 SKLDTGN
+631 
-638 TYVVYTRN
+638 
-646 VTEAMAVKKSEKVT
+646 
-660 LSNELKDMEAVVKT
+660 
-674 SNKENIPGKI
+674 
-684 TGWQKGG
+684 
-691 LVLRVPVTIKFKVY
+691 
-705 GTYEKDKLKD
+705 
-715 VFTSSD
+715 
-721 EHFGDFQDESA
+721 
-732 DLDGK
+732 
-737 VRLNTFQ
+737 
-744 NDYVELIG
+744 VE
-752 VENLGKGDH
+752 
-761 TFQFSLQVKYDDQI
+761 
-775 INQVEFSTVFSITE
+775 
-789 EDLEKTQN
+789 

>member
-31 KKTRLNAKI
+31 QKTRLNAKT

-112 TAKVTSLTVGSQSEL
+112 TEKVTSLTVGSQSEL
-127 EKALKNKNVR
+127 EKALKNKNVT

-198 TVSATGDARV
+198 TVSATGEARV

-254 VAVPVTVN
+254 AAVPVTVN

-334 VDNVGKVTDV
+334 VDNAGKVTDV

-365 GSSGG
+365 GS
-370 NVTPT
+370 VTPT
-375 ETITLNA
+375 PSVGKMDKAQNVVKNIEKNELPASISA
-382 LHVFARNQMDVE
+382 LQNPMICQKVLF
-394 LQTKITDKDKI
+394 
-405 VVTDEKGNIQKV
+405 DEIQK
-417 AEIKDMN
+417 KFN
-424 DDSQEDEEDG
+424 EDEELKD
-434 WQRYMITFT
+434 IDF
-443 SNLESGKYVFTY
+443 E
-455 VSGNKKYQGDFD
+455 VSYNETIEKNDPKL
-467 FAEED
+467 FASMWV
-472 LAKTESAAGKIKTN
+472 TI
-486 IFDKTYDIVAAG
+486 YG
-498 ENDTSVAGRQINK
+498 ENDERYEIYGYVTFICTESEIQVSAPEIKHILKHSLVVA
-511 VLGEYAQANDFWA
+511 VEPTYEYACVTSGTAISAITEDEWVQGNESDDFGCYEMSGLNENTEY
-524 AVLGNYSDTYD
+524 VVYKRIIGVDEYYGSTTVTTT
-535 NKAGGK
+535 GGK
-541 AGLKITIRVQGGDSD
+541 ETVCLAEADGKKEFKFENVKTTSLIRIPLDGLKTACYGLPENNGEHGSFEFACDDSALND
-556 VLQDVDG
+556 SLNGAYTSLEYSKEEENVF
-563 IVYFTFTKEPMAV
+563 FTFEVPEDL
-576 TAPAISYK
+576 
-584 TKTSIVVKAEEDQEY
+584 KA
-599 ICCEADKEIT
+599 
-609 QEDDWENTVQA
+609 
-620 DRADEFGNIEF
+620 R
-631 SKLDTGN
+631 
-638 TYVVYTRN
+638 TYVVKFNYYFGCSVRKSDGEWDEYTSKSDPIPYT
-646 VTEAMAVKKSEKVT
+646 VT
-660 LSNELKDMEAVVKT
+660 
-674 SNKENIPGKI
+674 
-684 TGWQKGG
+684 
-691 LVLRVPVTIKFKVY
+691 
-705 GTYEKDKLKD
+705 
-715 VFTSSD
+715 FTV
-721 EHFGDFQDESA
+721 Q
-732 DLDGK
+732 
-737 VRLNTFQ
+737 
-744 NDYVELIG
+744 
-752 VENLGKGDH
+752 
-761 TFQFSLQVKYDDQI
+761 
-775 INQVEFSTVFSITE
+775 
-789 EDLEKTQN
+789 

>member
-31 KKTRLNAKI
+31 PKTRLNAKT

-127 EKALKNKNVR
+127 EKALKNKNVT

-254 VAVPVTVN
+254 AAVPVTVN

-334 VDNVGKVTDV
+334 VDNAGKVTDV

-365 GSSGG
+365 GS
-370 NVTPT
+370 VTPT
-375 ETITLNA
+375 PSVGKMDKAQNVVKNIEKNELPASISA
-382 LHVFARNQMDVE
+382 LQNPMICQKVLF
-394 LQTKITDKDKI
+394 
-405 VVTDEKGNIQKV
+405 DEIQK
-417 AEIKDMN
+417 KFN
-424 DDSQEDEEDG
+424 EDEELKD
-434 WQRYMITFT
+434 IDF
-443 SNLESGKYVFTY
+443 E
-455 VSGNKKYQGDFD
+455 VSYNETIEKNDPKL
-467 FAEED
+467 FASMWV
-472 LAKTESAAGKIKTN
+472 TI
-486 IFDKTYDIVAAG
+486 YG
-498 ENDTSVAGRQINK
+498 ENDERYEIYGYVTFICTESEIQVSAPEIKHILKHSLVVA
-511 VLGEYAQANDFWA
+511 VEPTYEYACVTSGTAISTITEDEWVQGNESDDFGCYEMSGLNENTEH
-524 AVLGNYSDTYD
+524 VVYKRIIGVDEYYGSTTVTTT
-535 NKAGGK
+535 GGK
-541 AGLKITIRVQGGDSD
+541 ETVCLAEADGKKEFKFENVKTTSLIRIPLDGLKTACYGLPENNGEHGSFEFACDDSALND
-556 VLQDVDG
+556 SLNGAYTSLEYSKEEENVF
-563 IVYFTFTKEPMAV
+563 FTFEVPEDL
-576 TAPAISYK
+576 
-584 TKTSIVVKAEEDQEY
+584 KA
-599 ICCEADKEIT
+599 
-609 QEDDWENTVQA
+609 
-620 DRADEFGNIEF
+620 R
-631 SKLDTGN
+631 
-638 TYVVYTRN
+638 TYVVKFNYYFGCSVRKSDGEWDEYTSKSDPIPYT
-646 VTEAMAVKKSEKVT
+646 VT
-660 LSNELKDMEAVVKT
+660 
-674 SNKENIPGKI
+674 
-684 TGWQKGG
+684 
-691 LVLRVPVTIKFKVY
+691 
-705 GTYEKDKLKD
+705 
-715 VFTSSD
+715 FTV
-721 EHFGDFQDESA
+721 Q
-732 DLDGK
+732 
-737 VRLNTFQ
+737 
-744 NDYVELIG
+744 
-752 VENLGKGDH
+752 
-761 TFQFSLQVKYDDQI
+761 
-775 INQVEFSTVFSITE
+775 
-789 EDLEKTQN
+789 

>member
-12 LAFAMIITIYQPSA
+12 LAFAMIATIYQPSA
-26 AYAAT
+26 VYAAA
-31 KKTRLNAKI
+31 KKPGLSAKT

-81 AVKAGNAVVTCKV
+81 AVKAGNAIVTCKV

-112 TAKVTSLTVGSQSEL
+112 TAKVTSLTVGSQKEL
-127 EKALKNKNVR
+127 EKALKNKNVT

-150 VPQGNYSKVDLV
+150 VPQSNYSKVDLV

-208 IVETGATVA
+208 IVETGATVE

-254 VAVPVTVN
+254 AAVPVTVN

-334 VDNVGKVTDV
+334 VDNAGKVTEV
-344 ADNTDAN
+344 ADNTDVNN
-351 NNGGGATGGGSSSG
+351 NNGGGTAGGGSSSG

-486 IFDKTYDIVAAG
+486 IFDKTYDIVATG

-535 NKAGGK
+535 NKSGGK

-631 SKLDTGN
+631 DKLSIGKS
-638 TYVVYTRN
+638 YRIWTRN
-646 VTEAMAVKKSEKVT
+646 IEEADVEEKSDEITLTEKNPQIVCLADSDEKV
-660 LSNELKDMEAVVKT
+660 L
-674 SNKENIPGKI
+674 
-684 TGWQKGG
+684 
-691 LVLRVPVTIKFKVY
+691 
-705 GTYEKDKLKD
+705 
-715 VFTSSD
+715 
-721 EHFGDFQDESA
+721 
-732 DLDGK
+732 
-737 VRLNTFQ
+737 
-744 NDYVELIG
+744 
-752 VENLGKGDH
+752 NLG
-761 TFQFSLQVKYDDQI
+761 
-775 INQVEFSTVFSITE
+775 TVTTSE
-789 EDLEKTQN
+789 EDDRVIQIPRSVKISNYGQVPENMYLHGETDNVVLMKDGQKIESDVSVSLPHSDLAEVYSVDGFEKGEYTLTYDYYYCCSDNTTHQRAVGSQAVTYQVTFTIE

>member
-26 AYAAT
+26 VYAA
-31 KKTRLNAKI
+31 KKLSLSAKT

-56 GKKAKLKWSS
+56 GEKAKLKWSS
-66 NKKSIATVSKKGVVK
+66 NKKSIATVSQKGVVK

-112 TAKVTSLTVGSQSEL
+112 AAKVTSLTVGSQSEL
-127 EKALKNKNVR
+127 EKALKNKNVT
-137 KITVATQGAVTFT
+137 KITVATQGAVIFT

-254 VAVPVTVN
+254 AAVPVTVN

-334 VDNVGKVTDV
+334 VDNAGKVTDV

-365 GSSGG
+365 GSVTPTPSVGKMDKAQNVVKNIEKNELSASISALQNPMICQKVLFDEIQKKFNEDEELKDIYFEVSYNEPIEKNDPKLIASMRVTIYGENDESYEIYG
-370 NVTPT
+370 NVTFICK
-375 ETITLNA
+375 ES
-382 LHVFARNQMDVE
+382 E
-394 LQTKITDKDKI
+394 
-405 VVTDEKGNIQKV
+405 IQV
-417 AEIKDMN
+417 SAPEIKHILKNSLVVAVEPTYEYACVTSGTAISAITENQWVQGNESDDFGCCEMSGLKEDTEYVVYKRIIGVDEYYGSTTVTTTGGKETVCLAEADGKKEFKFDN
-424 DDSQEDEEDG
+424 VKTTSLIRIPLDGLKTACYGLPENNGEHGSFEFACDDSALNDSLNDAYTSLEYSKEEENVFF
-434 WQRYMITFT
+434 TFEVPEVLKT
-443 SNLESGKYVFTY
+443 GTY
-455 VSGNKKYQGDFD
+455 VVKFNYYFGCSVRKSDGKWDKY
-467 FAEED
+467 
-472 LAKTESAAGKIKTN
+472 
-486 IFDKTYDIVAAG
+486 
-498 ENDTSVAGRQINK
+498 TSK
-511 VLGEYAQANDFWA
+511 
-524 AVLGNYSDTYD
+524 SDPIPYT
-535 NKAGGK
+535 
-541 AGLKITIRVQGGDSD
+541 
-556 VLQDVDG
+556 
-563 IVYFTFTKEPMAV
+563 FTFT
-576 TAPAISYK
+576 
-584 TKTSIVVKAEEDQEY
+584 
-599 ICCEADKEIT
+599 
-609 QEDDWENTVQA
+609 VQ
-620 DRADEFGNIEF
+620 
-631 SKLDTGN
+631 
-638 TYVVYTRN
+638 
-646 VTEAMAVKKSEKVT
+646 
-660 LSNELKDMEAVVKT
+660 
-674 SNKENIPGKI
+674 
-684 TGWQKGG
+684 
-691 LVLRVPVTIKFKVY
+691 
-705 GTYEKDKLKD
+705 
-715 VFTSSD
+715 
-721 EHFGDFQDESA
+721 
-732 DLDGK
+732 
-737 VRLNTFQ
+737 
-744 NDYVELIG
+744 
-752 VENLGKGDH
+752 
-761 TFQFSLQVKYDDQI
+761 
-775 INQVEFSTVFSITE
+775 
-789 EDLEKTQN
+789 

>member
-31 KKTRLNAKI
+31 PKTRLNAKT

-127 EKALKNKNVR
+127 EKALKNKNVT

-276 EVKAAAPIALNLTKG
+276 EVKAAAPITLNLTKG

-334 VDNVGKVTDV
+334 VDNAGKVTDV

-351 NNGGGATGGGSSSG
+351 NNGGGATGGSSSSG
-365 GSSGG
+365 GSVTPTPSVGKMDKAQNVVKNIEKNELSASISALQNPMICQKVLFDEIQKKFNEDEELKDIYFEVSYNELIEKNDPKLIASMRVTIYGENDESYEIYG
-370 NVTPT
+370 NVTFICKESEIQVSAPEIKHILKHSLVVAVEPT
-375 ETITLNA
+375 YEYACVTSGTAISAITENQWVQGNESDDFGCCEMSGLKEDTEYVVYKRIIGVDEYYGSTTATTGGKETICLAEADENAKNVNVGNVKAGDRISIPLKGLKVVCYAKPKDGFEHGDFDFRCDDEMNKLLWDGYWSLNSY
-382 LHVFARNQMDVE
+382 
-394 LQTKITDKDKI
+394 DKDNNLL
-405 VVTDEKGNIQKV
+405 V
-417 AEIKDMN
+417 
-424 DDSQEDEEDG
+424 
-434 WQRYMITFT
+434 TFT
-443 SNLESGKYVFTY
+443 VPEQLESGKVYTVKICYNFEC
-455 VSGNKKYQGDFD
+455 SKESDNPDEWGDLIAQSD
-467 FAEED
+467 D
-472 LAKTESAAGKIKTN
+472 LIYT
-486 IFDKTYDIVAAG
+486 V
-498 ENDTSVAGRQINK
+498 
-511 VLGEYAQANDFWA
+511 
-524 AVLGNYSDTYD
+524 
-535 NKAGGK
+535 
-541 AGLKITIRVQGGDSD
+541 
-556 VLQDVDG
+556 
-563 IVYFTFTKEPMAV
+563 TFT
-576 TAPAISYK
+576 
-584 TKTSIVVKAEEDQEY
+584 
-599 ICCEADKEIT
+599 
-609 QEDDWENTVQA
+609 
-620 DRADEFGNIEF
+620 
-631 SKLDTGN
+631 
-638 TYVVYTRN
+638 
-646 VTEAMAVKKSEKVT
+646 
-660 LSNELKDMEAVVKT
+660 
-674 SNKENIPGKI
+674 
-684 TGWQKGG
+684 
-691 LVLRVPVTIKFKVY
+691 
-705 GTYEKDKLKD
+705 
-715 VFTSSD
+715 
-721 EHFGDFQDESA
+721 
-732 DLDGK
+732 
-737 VRLNTFQ
+737 
-744 NDYVELIG
+744 VE
-752 VENLGKGDH
+752 
-761 TFQFSLQVKYDDQI
+761 
-775 INQVEFSTVFSITE
+775 
-789 EDLEKTQN
+789 

>member
-26 AYAAT
+26 AYAGT
-31 KKTRLNAKI
+31 QKTRLNAKT

-127 EKALKNKNVR
+127 EKALKNKNVT

-334 VDNVGKVTDV
+334 VDNAGKVTDV

-351 NNGGGATGGGSSSG
+351 NGGGATGGSSSSG
-365 GSSGG
+365 GSVTPTPSVGKMDKAQNVVKNIEKNELSASISALQNPMICQKVLFDEIQKKFNEDEELKDIYFEVSYNEPIEKNDPKLIASMRVTIYGENDESYEIYG
-370 NVTPT
+370 NVTFICK
-375 ETITLNA
+375 ES
-382 LHVFARNQMDVE
+382 E
-394 LQTKITDKDKI
+394 
-405 VVTDEKGNIQKV
+405 IQV
-417 AEIKDMN
+417 SAPEIKHILKHSLVVAVEPTYEYACVTSGTAISAITENQWVQGNESDDFGCYEMSGLN
-424 DDSQEDEEDG
+424 ENTEYVVYKRIIGVDEYYGSTTVTTTGGKETVCLAEADGKKEFKFENVKTTSLIRIPLDGLKTACYGLPENNGEHGSFEFACDDSALNDSLNGAYTSLEYSKEEENVFF
-434 WQRYMITFT
+434 TF
-443 SNLESGKYVFTY
+443 EVP
-455 VSGNKKYQGDFD
+455 
-467 FAEED
+467 ED
-472 LAKTESAAGKIKTN
+472 L
-486 IFDKTYDIVAAG
+486 
-498 ENDTSVAGRQINK
+498 
-511 VLGEYAQANDFWA
+511 
-524 AVLGNYSDTYD
+524 
-535 NKAGGK
+535 KA
-541 AGLKITIRVQGGDSD
+541 R
-556 VLQDVDG
+556 
-563 IVYFTFTKEPMAV
+563 
-576 TAPAISYK
+576 
-584 TKTSIVVKAEEDQEY
+584 
-599 ICCEADKEIT
+599 
-609 QEDDWENTVQA
+609 
-620 DRADEFGNIEF
+620 
-631 SKLDTGN
+631 
-638 TYVVYTRN
+638 TYVVKFNYYFGCSVRKSDGEWDEYTSKSDPIPYT
-646 VTEAMAVKKSEKVT
+646 VT
-660 LSNELKDMEAVVKT
+660 
-674 SNKENIPGKI
+674 
-684 TGWQKGG
+684 
-691 LVLRVPVTIKFKVY
+691 
-705 GTYEKDKLKD
+705 
-715 VFTSSD
+715 FTV
-721 EHFGDFQDESA
+721 Q
-732 DLDGK
+732 
-737 VRLNTFQ
+737 
-744 NDYVELIG
+744 
-752 VENLGKGDH
+752 
-761 TFQFSLQVKYDDQI
+761 
-775 INQVEFSTVFSITE
+775 
-789 EDLEKTQN
+789 

>member
-31 KKTRLNAKI
+31 KKTRLNAKT

-127 EKALKNKNVR
+127 EKALKNKNVT

-334 VDNVGKVTDV
+334 VDNAGKVTDV

-351 NNGGGATGGGSSSG
+351 NGGGATGGSSSSG
-365 GSSGG
+365 GSVTPTPSVGKMDKAQNVVKNIEKNELSASISALQNPMICQKVLFDEIQKKFNEDEELKDIYFEVSYNEPIEKNDPKLIASMRVTIYGENDESYEIYG
-370 NVTPT
+370 NVTFICK
-375 ETITLNA
+375 ES
-382 LHVFARNQMDVE
+382 E
-394 LQTKITDKDKI
+394 
-405 VVTDEKGNIQKV
+405 IQV
-417 AEIKDMN
+417 SAPEIKHILKHSLVVAVEPTYEYACVTSGTAISAITENQWVQGNESDDFGCYEMSGLN
-424 DDSQEDEEDG
+424 ENTEHVVYKRIIGVDEYYGSTTVTTTGGKETVCLAEADGKKEFKFENVKTTSLIRIPLDGLKTACYGLPENNGEHGSFEFACDDSALNDSLNGAYTSLEYSKEENVFF
-434 WQRYMITFT
+434 TF
-443 SNLESGKYVFTY
+443 EVP
-455 VSGNKKYQGDFD
+455 
-467 FAEED
+467 ED
-472 LAKTESAAGKIKTN
+472 L
-486 IFDKTYDIVAAG
+486 
-498 ENDTSVAGRQINK
+498 
-511 VLGEYAQANDFWA
+511 
-524 AVLGNYSDTYD
+524 
-535 NKAGGK
+535 KA
-541 AGLKITIRVQGGDSD
+541 R
-556 VLQDVDG
+556 
-563 IVYFTFTKEPMAV
+563 
-576 TAPAISYK
+576 
-584 TKTSIVVKAEEDQEY
+584 
-599 ICCEADKEIT
+599 
-609 QEDDWENTVQA
+609 
-620 DRADEFGNIEF
+620 
-631 SKLDTGN
+631 
-638 TYVVYTRN
+638 TYVVKFNYYFGCSVRKSDGEWDEYTSKSDPIPYT
-646 VTEAMAVKKSEKVT
+646 VT
-660 LSNELKDMEAVVKT
+660 
-674 SNKENIPGKI
+674 
-684 TGWQKGG
+684 
-691 LVLRVPVTIKFKVY
+691 
-705 GTYEKDKLKD
+705 
-715 VFTSSD
+715 FTV
-721 EHFGDFQDESA
+721 Q
-732 DLDGK
+732 
-737 VRLNTFQ
+737 
-744 NDYVELIG
+744 
-752 VENLGKGDH
+752 
-761 TFQFSLQVKYDDQI
+761 
-775 INQVEFSTVFSITE
+775 
-789 EDLEKTQN
+789 

>member
-31 KKTRLNAKI
+31 QKTRLNAKT

-94 TTKNGKTTKLTCK
+94 TTKNGKITKLTCK

-127 EKALKNKNVR
+127 EKALKNKNVT

-254 VAVPVTVN
+254 AAVPVTVN

-334 VDNVGKVTDV
+334 VDNAGKVTDV

-365 GSSGG
+365 GS
-370 NVTPT
+370 VTPT
-375 ETITLNA
+375 PSVGKMDKAQNVVKNIEKNELPASISA
-382 LHVFARNQMDVE
+382 LQNPMICQKVLF
-394 LQTKITDKDKI
+394 
-405 VVTDEKGNIQKV
+405 DEIQK
-417 AEIKDMN
+417 KFN
-424 DDSQEDEEDG
+424 EDEELKD
-434 WQRYMITFT
+434 IDF
-443 SNLESGKYVFTY
+443 E
-455 VSGNKKYQGDFD
+455 VSYNETIEKNDPKL
-467 FAEED
+467 FASMWV
-472 LAKTESAAGKIKTN
+472 TI
-486 IFDKTYDIVAAG
+486 YG
-498 ENDTSVAGRQINK
+498 ENDERYEIYGYVTFICTESEIQVSAPEIKHILKHSLVVA
-511 VLGEYAQANDFWA
+511 VEPTYEYACVTSGTAISTITEDEWVQGNESDDFGCYEMSGLNENTEH
-524 AVLGNYSDTYD
+524 VVYKRIIGVDEYYGSTTVTTT
-535 NKAGGK
+535 GGK
-541 AGLKITIRVQGGDSD
+541 ETVCLAEADGKKEFKFENVKTTSLIRIPLDGLKTACYGLPENNGEHGSFEFACDDSALND
-556 VLQDVDG
+556 SLNGAYTSLEYSKEEENVF
-563 IVYFTFTKEPMAV
+563 FTFEVPEDL
-576 TAPAISYK
+576 
-584 TKTSIVVKAEEDQEY
+584 KA
-599 ICCEADKEIT
+599 
-609 QEDDWENTVQA
+609 
-620 DRADEFGNIEF
+620 R
-631 SKLDTGN
+631 
-638 TYVVYTRN
+638 TYVVKFNYYFGCSVRKSDGEWDEYTSKSDPIPYT
-646 VTEAMAVKKSEKVT
+646 VT
-660 LSNELKDMEAVVKT
+660 
-674 SNKENIPGKI
+674 
-684 TGWQKGG
+684 
-691 LVLRVPVTIKFKVY
+691 
-705 GTYEKDKLKD
+705 
-715 VFTSSD
+715 FTV
-721 EHFGDFQDESA
+721 Q
-732 DLDGK
+732 
-737 VRLNTFQ
+737 
-744 NDYVELIG
+744 
-752 VENLGKGDH
+752 
-761 TFQFSLQVKYDDQI
+761 
-775 INQVEFSTVFSITE
+775 
-789 EDLEKTQN
+789 

>member
-12 LAFAMIITIYQPSA
+12 LAFAMIITIYQPSV

-31 KKTRLNAKI
+31 KKPRLNAKT

-112 TAKVTSLTVGSQSEL
+112 TAKVTSLTVGSQKEL

-150 VPQGNYSKVDLV
+150 VPQGDYSKVELV

-254 VAVPVTVN
+254 AAVPVTVN
-262 EKAAGANVTSSTPV
+262 EKAAGANVISSTPV

-334 VDNVGKVTDV
+334 VDNAGKVTEV
-344 ADNTDAN
+344 ADNTDVNN
-351 NNGGGATGGGSSSG
+351 NNGGGTAGGGSSSG

-486 IFDKTYDIVAAG
+486 IFDKTYDIVATG

-535 NKAGGK
+535 NKSGGK

-631 SKLDTGN
+631 DKLSIGKS
-638 TYVVYTRN
+638 YRIWTRN
-646 VTEAMAVKKSEKVT
+646 IEEADVEEKSDEITLTEKNPQIVCLADSDEKV
-660 LSNELKDMEAVVKT
+660 L
-674 SNKENIPGKI
+674 
-684 TGWQKGG
+684 
-691 LVLRVPVTIKFKVY
+691 
-705 GTYEKDKLKD
+705 
-715 VFTSSD
+715 
-721 EHFGDFQDESA
+721 
-732 DLDGK
+732 
-737 VRLNTFQ
+737 
-744 NDYVELIG
+744 
-752 VENLGKGDH
+752 NLG
-761 TFQFSLQVKYDDQI
+761 
-775 INQVEFSTVFSITE
+775 TVTTSE
-789 EDLEKTQN
+789 EDDRVIQIPRSVKISNYGQVPENMYLHGETDNVVLMKDGQKIESDVSVSLPHSDLAEVYSVDGFEKGEYTLTYDYYYCCSDNTTHQRAVGSQAVTYQVTFTIE

>member
-31 KKTRLNAKI
+31 QKTRLNAKT

-127 EKALKNKNVR
+127 EKALKNKNVT

-262 EKAAGANVTSSTPV
+262 EKAAGVNVTSSTPV
-276 EVKAAAPIALNLTKG
+276 EVKAAAPITLNLTKG

-334 VDNVGKVTDV
+334 VDNAGKVTDV

-365 GSSGG
+365 GSVTPTPSVGKMDKAQNVVKNIEKNELSASISALQNPMICQKVLFDEIQKKFNEDEELKDIYFEVSYNEPIEKNDPKLIASMRVTIYGENDESYEIYG
-370 NVTPT
+370 NVTFICK
-375 ETITLNA
+375 ES
-382 LHVFARNQMDVE
+382 E
-394 LQTKITDKDKI
+394 
-405 VVTDEKGNIQKV
+405 IQV
-417 AEIKDMN
+417 SAPEIKHILKHSLVVAVEPTYEYACVTSGTAISAITENQWVQGNESDDFGCCEMSGLKEDTEYVVYKRIIGVDEYYGSTTVTTTGGKETVCLAEADGKKEFKFDN
-424 DDSQEDEEDG
+424 VKTTSLIRIPLDGLKTACYGLPENNGEHGSFKFACDDSALNDSLNGAYTSLEYSKEEENVFF
-434 WQRYMITFT
+434 TF
-443 SNLESGKYVFTY
+443 EVP
-455 VSGNKKYQGDFD
+455 
-467 FAEED
+467 ED
-472 LAKTESAAGKIKTN
+472 L
-486 IFDKTYDIVAAG
+486 
-498 ENDTSVAGRQINK
+498 
-511 VLGEYAQANDFWA
+511 
-524 AVLGNYSDTYD
+524 
-535 NKAGGK
+535 KAG
-541 AGLKITIRVQGGDSD
+541 
-556 VLQDVDG
+556 
-563 IVYFTFTKEPMAV
+563 
-576 TAPAISYK
+576 
-584 TKTSIVVKAEEDQEY
+584 
-599 ICCEADKEIT
+599 
-609 QEDDWENTVQA
+609 
-620 DRADEFGNIEF
+620 
-631 SKLDTGN
+631 
-638 TYVVYTRN
+638 TYVVKFNYYFGCSVRKSDGEWDEYTCKSDPIPYT
-646 VTEAMAVKKSEKVT
+646 VT
-660 LSNELKDMEAVVKT
+660 
-674 SNKENIPGKI
+674 
-684 TGWQKGG
+684 
-691 LVLRVPVTIKFKVY
+691 
-705 GTYEKDKLKD
+705 
-715 VFTSSD
+715 FTV
-721 EHFGDFQDESA
+721 Q
-732 DLDGK
+732 
-737 VRLNTFQ
+737 
-744 NDYVELIG
+744 
-752 VENLGKGDH
+752 
-761 TFQFSLQVKYDDQI
+761 
-775 INQVEFSTVFSITE
+775 
-789 EDLEKTQN
+789 

>member
-31 KKTRLNAKI
+31 QKTRLNAKT

-127 EKALKNKNVR
+127 EKALKNKNVT

-254 VAVPVTVN
+254 AAVPVTVN

-334 VDNVGKVTDV
+334 VDNAGKVTDV

-365 GSSGG
+365 GS
-370 NVTPT
+370 VTPT
-375 ETITLNA
+375 PSVGKMDKAQNVVKNIEKNELPASISA
-382 LHVFARNQMDVE
+382 LQNPMICQKVLF
-394 LQTKITDKDKI
+394 
-405 VVTDEKGNIQKV
+405 DEIQK
-417 AEIKDMN
+417 KFN
-424 DDSQEDEEDG
+424 EDEELKD
-434 WQRYMITFT
+434 IDF
-443 SNLESGKYVFTY
+443 E
-455 VSGNKKYQGDFD
+455 VSYNETIEKNDPKL
-467 FAEED
+467 FASMWV
-472 LAKTESAAGKIKTN
+472 TI
-486 IFDKTYDIVAAG
+486 YG
-498 ENDTSVAGRQINK
+498 ENDERYEIYGYVTFICTESEIQVSAPEIKHILKHSLVVA
-511 VLGEYAQANDFWA
+511 VEPTYEYACVTSGTAISTITEDEWVQGNESDDFGCYEMSGLNENTEH
-524 AVLGNYSDTYD
+524 VVYKRIIGVDEYYGSTTVTTT
-535 NKAGGK
+535 GGK
-541 AGLKITIRVQGGDSD
+541 ETVCLAEADGKKEFKFENVKTTSLIRIPLDGLKTACYGFPENNGEHGSFEFACDDSALND
-556 VLQDVDG
+556 SLNGAYTSLEYSKEEENVF
-563 IVYFTFTKEPMAV
+563 FTFEVPEDL
-576 TAPAISYK
+576 
-584 TKTSIVVKAEEDQEY
+584 KA
-599 ICCEADKEIT
+599 
-609 QEDDWENTVQA
+609 
-620 DRADEFGNIEF
+620 R
-631 SKLDTGN
+631 
-638 TYVVYTRN
+638 TYVVKFNYYFGCSVRKSDGEWDEYTSKSDPIPYT
-646 VTEAMAVKKSEKVT
+646 VT
-660 LSNELKDMEAVVKT
+660 
-674 SNKENIPGKI
+674 
-684 TGWQKGG
+684 
-691 LVLRVPVTIKFKVY
+691 
-705 GTYEKDKLKD
+705 
-715 VFTSSD
+715 FTV
-721 EHFGDFQDESA
+721 Q
-732 DLDGK
+732 
-737 VRLNTFQ
+737 
-744 NDYVELIG
+744 
-752 VENLGKGDH
+752 
-761 TFQFSLQVKYDDQI
+761 
-775 INQVEFSTVFSITE
+775 
-789 EDLEKTQN
+789 

>member
-31 KKTRLNAKI
+31 KKTRLNAKT

-127 EKALKNKNVR
+127 EKALKNKNVT

-254 VAVPVTVN
+254 AAVPVTVN

-276 EVKAAAPIALNLTKG
+276 EVKAAAPITLNLTKG

-334 VDNVGKVTDV
+334 VDNAGKVTDV

-365 GSSGG
+365 GS
-370 NVTPT
+370 VTPT
-375 ETITLNA
+375 PSVGKMDKAQNVVKNIEKNELPASISA
-382 LHVFARNQMDVE
+382 LQNPMICQKVLF
-394 LQTKITDKDKI
+394 
-405 VVTDEKGNIQKV
+405 DEIQK
-417 AEIKDMN
+417 KFN
-424 DDSQEDEEDG
+424 EDEELKDLD
-434 WQRYMITFT
+434 F
-443 SNLESGKYVFTY
+443 E
-455 VSGNKKYQGDFD
+455 VSYNETIEKNDPKL
-467 FAEED
+467 FASMWV
-472 LAKTESAAGKIKTN
+472 TI
-486 IFDKTYDIVAAG
+486 YG
-498 ENDTSVAGRQINK
+498 ENDERYEIYGYVTFICTESEIQVSAPEIKHILKHSLVVA
-511 VLGEYAQANDFWA
+511 VEPTYEYACVTSGTAISAITEDEWVQGNESDDFGCYEMSGLNENTEH
-524 AVLGNYSDTYD
+524 VVYKRIIGVDEYYGSTTVTTT
-535 NKAGGK
+535 GGK
-541 AGLKITIRVQGGDSD
+541 ETVCLAEADGKKEFKFENVKTTSLIRIPLDGLKTACYGLPENNGEHGSFEFACDDSALND
-556 VLQDVDG
+556 SLNGAYTSLEYSKEEENVF
-563 IVYFTFTKEPMAV
+563 FTFEVPEDL
-576 TAPAISYK
+576 
-584 TKTSIVVKAEEDQEY
+584 KA
-599 ICCEADKEIT
+599 
-609 QEDDWENTVQA
+609 
-620 DRADEFGNIEF
+620 R
-631 SKLDTGN
+631 
-638 TYVVYTRN
+638 TYVVKFNYYFGCSVRKSDGEWDEYTSKSDPIPYT
-646 VTEAMAVKKSEKVT
+646 VT
-660 LSNELKDMEAVVKT
+660 
-674 SNKENIPGKI
+674 
-684 TGWQKGG
+684 
-691 LVLRVPVTIKFKVY
+691 
-705 GTYEKDKLKD
+705 
-715 VFTSSD
+715 FTV
-721 EHFGDFQDESA
+721 Q
-732 DLDGK
+732 
-737 VRLNTFQ
+737 
-744 NDYVELIG
+744 
-752 VENLGKGDH
+752 
-761 TFQFSLQVKYDDQI
+761 
-775 INQVEFSTVFSITE
+775 
-789 EDLEKTQN
+789 

>member
-31 KKTRLNAKI
+31 QKTRLNAKT

-127 EKALKNKNVR
+127 EKALKNKNVT

-334 VDNVGKVTDV
+334 VDNAGKVTDV

-486 IFDKTYDIVAAG
+486 IFDKTYDIVAA
-498 ENDTSVAGRQINK
+498 
-511 VLGEYAQANDFWA
+511 
-524 AVLGNYSDTYD
+524 VLGNYSDTYD
-535 NKAGGK
+535 NKSGGK

-599 ICCEADKEIT
+599 ICCEADKEII

-646 VTEAMAVKKSEKVT
+646 VTEAMAVEKSEKVT

-674 SNKENIPGKI
+674 SNEENIPGKI

-732 DLDGK
+732 DLDRK

-744 NDYVELIG
+744 DDYVELIG

-761 TFQFSLQVKYDDQI
+761 TFRFSLQVKYDDQI

>member
-31 KKTRLNAKI
+31 KKIRLNAKT

-127 EKALKNKNVR
+127 EKALKNKNVT

-315 VTVTTPAG
+315 
-323 SKDVAKDTTSK
+323 
-334 VDNVGKVTDV
+334 
-344 ADNTDAN
+344 
-351 NNGGGATGGGSSSG
+351 GAR
-365 GSSGG
+365 
-370 NVTPT
+370 
-375 ETITLNA
+375 I
-382 LHVFARNQMDVE
+382 
-394 LQTKITDKDKI
+394 
-405 VVTDEKGNIQKV
+405 
-417 AEIKDMN
+417 
-424 DDSQEDEEDG
+424 
-434 WQRYMITFT
+434 
-443 SNLESGKYVFTY
+443 
-455 VSGNKKYQGDFD
+455 
-467 FAEED
+467 
-472 LAKTESAAGKIKTN
+472 
-486 IFDKTYDIVAAG
+486 
-498 ENDTSVAGRQINK
+498 
-511 VLGEYAQANDFWA
+511 
-524 AVLGNYSDTYD
+524 
-535 NKAGGK
+535 
-541 AGLKITIRVQGGDSD
+541 
-556 VLQDVDG
+556 
-563 IVYFTFTKEPMAV
+563 
-576 TAPAISYK
+576 
-584 TKTSIVVKAEEDQEY
+584 
-599 ICCEADKEIT
+599 
-609 QEDDWENTVQA
+609 
-620 DRADEFGNIEF
+620 
-631 SKLDTGN
+631 
-638 TYVVYTRN
+638 
-646 VTEAMAVKKSEKVT
+646 
-660 LSNELKDMEAVVKT
+660 
-674 SNKENIPGKI
+674 
-684 TGWQKGG
+684 
-691 LVLRVPVTIKFKVY
+691 
-705 GTYEKDKLKD
+705 
-715 VFTSSD
+715 
-721 EHFGDFQDESA
+721 
-732 DLDGK
+732 
-737 VRLNTFQ
+737 
-744 NDYVELIG
+744 
-752 VENLGKGDH
+752 
-761 TFQFSLQVKYDDQI
+761 
-775 INQVEFSTVFSITE
+775 
-789 EDLEKTQN
+789 

>member
-31 KKTRLNAKI
+31 KKTRLNAKT

-56 GKKAKLKWSS
+56 GKKAKLKWFS

-127 EKALKNKNVR
+127 EKALKNKNVT

-262 EKAAGANVTSSTPV
+262 EKASGANVTSSTPV

-334 VDNVGKVTDV
+334 VDNAGKVTDV

-365 GSSGG
+365 GSVTPTPSVGKMDKAQNVVKNIEKNELSASISALQNPMICQKVLFDEIQKKFNEDEELKDIDFEVSYNETIEKNDPKLFASMWVTIYGENDERYEIYG
-370 NVTPT
+370 NVTFICK
-375 ETITLNA
+375 ES
-382 LHVFARNQMDVE
+382 E
-394 LQTKITDKDKI
+394 
-405 VVTDEKGNIQKV
+405 IQV
-417 AEIKDMN
+417 SAPEIKHILKHSLVVAVEPTYEYACVTSGTAISAITENQWVQGNESDDFGCYEMSGLKEDTEYVVYKRIIGVDEYYGSTTVTTTGGKETVCLAEADGKKEFKFDN
-424 DDSQEDEEDG
+424 VKTTSLIRIPLDGLKTACYGLPENNGEHGSFEFACDDSALNDSLNDAYTSLEYSKEEENVFF
-434 WQRYMITFT
+434 TF
-443 SNLESGKYVFTY
+443 EVP
-455 VSGNKKYQGDFD
+455 
-467 FAEED
+467 ED
-472 LAKTESAAGKIKTN
+472 L
-486 IFDKTYDIVAAG
+486 
-498 ENDTSVAGRQINK
+498 
-511 VLGEYAQANDFWA
+511 
-524 AVLGNYSDTYD
+524 
-535 NKAGGK
+535 KA
-541 AGLKITIRVQGGDSD
+541 R
-556 VLQDVDG
+556 
-563 IVYFTFTKEPMAV
+563 
-576 TAPAISYK
+576 
-584 TKTSIVVKAEEDQEY
+584 
-599 ICCEADKEIT
+599 
-609 QEDDWENTVQA
+609 
-620 DRADEFGNIEF
+620 
-631 SKLDTGN
+631 
-638 TYVVYTRN
+638 TYVVKFNYYFGCSVRKSDGEWDEYTSKSDPIPYT
-646 VTEAMAVKKSEKVT
+646 VT
-660 LSNELKDMEAVVKT
+660 
-674 SNKENIPGKI
+674 
-684 TGWQKGG
+684 
-691 LVLRVPVTIKFKVY
+691 
-705 GTYEKDKLKD
+705 
-715 VFTSSD
+715 FTV
-721 EHFGDFQDESA
+721 Q
-732 DLDGK
+732 
-737 VRLNTFQ
+737 
-744 NDYVELIG
+744 
-752 VENLGKGDH
+752 
-761 TFQFSLQVKYDDQI
+761 
-775 INQVEFSTVFSITE
+775 
-789 EDLEKTQN
+789 

>member
-31 KKTRLNAKI
+31 KKTRLNAKT

-127 EKALKNKNVR
+127 EKALKNKNVT

-254 VAVPVTVN
+254 AAVPVTVN

-334 VDNVGKVTDV
+334 VDNAGKVTDV

-351 NNGGGATGGGSSSG
+351 NGGGATGGSSSSG
-365 GSSGG
+365 GSVTPTPSVGKMDKAQNVVKNIEKNELSASISALQNPMICQKVLFDEIQKKFNEDEELKDIYFEVSYNEPIEKNDPKLIASMRVTIYGENDESYEIYG
-370 NVTPT
+370 NVTFICK
-375 ETITLNA
+375 ES
-382 LHVFARNQMDVE
+382 E
-394 LQTKITDKDKI
+394 
-405 VVTDEKGNIQKV
+405 IQV
-417 AEIKDMN
+417 SAPEIKHILKHSLVVAVEPTYEYACVTSGTAISAITENQWVQGNESDDFGCYEMSGLN
-424 DDSQEDEEDG
+424 ENTEYVVYKRIIGVDEYYGSSTATTTGGKETVCLAEADGKKEFKFENVKTTSLIRIPLDGLKTACYGLPENKGEHGSFEFACDDSALNDSLNGAYTSLEYSKEEENVFF
-434 WQRYMITFT
+434 TF
-443 SNLESGKYVFTY
+443 EVP
-455 VSGNKKYQGDFD
+455 
-467 FAEED
+467 ED
-472 LAKTESAAGKIKTN
+472 L
-486 IFDKTYDIVAAG
+486 
-498 ENDTSVAGRQINK
+498 
-511 VLGEYAQANDFWA
+511 
-524 AVLGNYSDTYD
+524 
-535 NKAGGK
+535 KA
-541 AGLKITIRVQGGDSD
+541 R
-556 VLQDVDG
+556 
-563 IVYFTFTKEPMAV
+563 
-576 TAPAISYK
+576 
-584 TKTSIVVKAEEDQEY
+584 
-599 ICCEADKEIT
+599 
-609 QEDDWENTVQA
+609 
-620 DRADEFGNIEF
+620 
-631 SKLDTGN
+631 
-638 TYVVYTRN
+638 TYVVKFNYYFGCSVRKSDGEWDEYTSKSDPIPYT
-646 VTEAMAVKKSEKVT
+646 VT
-660 LSNELKDMEAVVKT
+660 
-674 SNKENIPGKI
+674 
-684 TGWQKGG
+684 
-691 LVLRVPVTIKFKVY
+691 
-705 GTYEKDKLKD
+705 
-715 VFTSSD
+715 FTV
-721 EHFGDFQDESA
+721 Q
-732 DLDGK
+732 
-737 VRLNTFQ
+737 
-744 NDYVELIG
+744 
-752 VENLGKGDH
+752 
-761 TFQFSLQVKYDDQI
+761 
-775 INQVEFSTVFSITE
+775 
-789 EDLEKTQN
+789 

>member
-1 MKQMKKLLAFV
+1 MKQMKKLLTFV

-31 KKTRLNAKI
+31 PKTRLNAKT

-112 TAKVTSLTVGSQSEL
+112 TAKVTSLTVGSKKEL

-150 VPQGNYSKVDLV
+150 VPQGDYSKVNLV

-254 VAVPVTVN
+254 VAVPVTIN

-310 ETTQA
+310 KTTQA

-351 NNGGGATGGGSSSG
+351 NNGGGATGGSS
-365 GSSGG
+365 SSGG

-375 ETITLNA
+375 PSVGKMDKAQNVVKNIEKNELSASISA
-382 LHVFARNQMDVE
+382 LQNPMICQKVLF
-394 LQTKITDKDKI
+394 
-405 VVTDEKGNIQKV
+405 DEIQK
-417 AEIKDMN
+417 KFN
-424 DDSQEDEEDG
+424 EDEELKD
-434 WQRYMITFT
+434 IDF
-443 SNLESGKYVFTY
+443 E
-455 VSGNKKYQGDFD
+455 VSY
-467 FAEED
+467 
-472 LAKTESAAGKIKTN
+472 
-486 IFDKTYDIVAAG
+486 DKTTEKNDSKLTASMWVTIYG
-498 ENDTSVAGRQINK
+498 ENDERYEIYGYVTFICTESEIQVSAPEIKHKLKHSLVVA
-511 VLGEYAQANDFWA
+511 VEPTYEYACVTSGTAISAITEDQWVQGNESDDFGCYEMSGLNENTEY
-524 AVLGNYSDTYD
+524 VVYKRIIGVDEYYGSTTVTTT
-535 NKAGGK
+535 GGK
-541 AGLKITIRVQGGDSD
+541 DTICLAEADGKKEFKFDNVKTTSLIRIPLDGLKTACYGLPENNGEHGSFEFACDDSTLND
-556 VLQDVDG
+556 RLKGAYTSLEYSKEEENVF
-563 IVYFTFTKEPMAV
+563 FTFEVPEGL
-576 TAPAISYK
+576 K
-584 TKTSIVVKAEEDQEY
+584 T
-599 ICCEADKEIT
+599 
-609 QEDDWENTVQA
+609 
-620 DRADEFGNIEF
+620 G
-631 SKLDTGN
+631 
-638 TYVVYTRN
+638 TYVVKFNYYFGCSVRKSDGEWDEYTSKSDPIPYT
-646 VTEAMAVKKSEKVT
+646 VT
-660 LSNELKDMEAVVKT
+660 
-674 SNKENIPGKI
+674 
-684 TGWQKGG
+684 
-691 LVLRVPVTIKFKVY
+691 
-705 GTYEKDKLKD
+705 
-715 VFTSSD
+715 FTV
-721 EHFGDFQDESA
+721 Q
-732 DLDGK
+732 
-737 VRLNTFQ
+737 
-744 NDYVELIG
+744 
-752 VENLGKGDH
+752 
-761 TFQFSLQVKYDDQI
+761 
-775 INQVEFSTVFSITE
+775 
-789 EDLEKTQN
+789 

>member
-26 AYAAT
+26 VYAAA
-31 KKTRLNAKI
+31 KKPGLSAKT

-81 AVKAGNAVVTCKV
+81 AVKAGNAIVTCKV

-112 TAKVTSLTVGSQSEL
+112 TAKVTSLTVGSQKEL
-127 EKALKNKNVR
+127 EKALKNKNVT

-150 VPQGNYSKVDLV
+150 VPQGDYSKVELV

-254 VAVPVTVN
+254 AAVPVTVN

-334 VDNVGKVTDV
+334 VDNAGKVTEV
-344 ADNTDAN
+344 ADNTDVNN
-351 NNGGGATGGGSSSG
+351 NNGGGTAGGGSSSG

-486 IFDKTYDIVAAG
+486 IFDKTYDIVATG

-535 NKAGGK
+535 NKSGGK

-631 SKLDTGN
+631 DKLSIGKS
-638 TYVVYTRN
+638 YRIWTRN
-646 VTEAMAVKKSEKVT
+646 IEEADVEEKSDEITLTEKNPQIVCLADSDEKV
-660 LSNELKDMEAVVKT
+660 L
-674 SNKENIPGKI
+674 
-684 TGWQKGG
+684 
-691 LVLRVPVTIKFKVY
+691 
-705 GTYEKDKLKD
+705 
-715 VFTSSD
+715 
-721 EHFGDFQDESA
+721 
-732 DLDGK
+732 
-737 VRLNTFQ
+737 
-744 NDYVELIG
+744 
-752 VENLGKGDH
+752 NLG
-761 TFQFSLQVKYDDQI
+761 
-775 INQVEFSTVFSITE
+775 TVTTSE
-789 EDLEKTQN
+789 EDDRVIQIPRSVKISNYGQVPENMYLHGETDNVVLMKDGQKIESDVSVSLPHSDLAEVYSVDGFEKGEYTLTYDYYYCCSDNTTHQRAVGSQAVTYQVTFTIE

>member
-12 LAFAMIITIYQPSA
+12 LAFAMIITIYKPSA

-31 KKTRLNAKI
+31 KKTRLNAKT

-56 GKKAKLKWSS
+56 GKKTKLKWSS

-127 EKALKNKNVR
+127 EKALKNKNVT

-254 VAVPVTVN
+254 AAVPVTVN

-276 EVKAAAPIALNLTKG
+276 EVKAAAPITLNLTKG

-334 VDNVGKVTDV
+334 VDNAGKVTDV

-365 GSSGG
+365 GGI
-370 NVTPT
+370 TPVPSIGKIG
-375 ETITLNA
+375 EFS
-382 LHVFARNQMDVE
+382 VMGRNKLSIYPDDV
-394 LQTKITDKDKI
+394 KI
-405 VVTDEKGNIQKV
+405 VPETVANENITVTDANGRSIRA
-417 AEIKDMN
+417 AEIKRDADGESGYYVTLASDMVN
-424 DDSQEDEEDG
+424 GTYTFTMLLQGKTYTQEFTYNDSVWSVMDEAQKVIKEYEQSKPTASVSALKNPKICQKVLLDGIMEKFNEDPALKTLDLEVNYEEKYTVNGSELTAAMWIAIYGDNDAKYELYDDVTFVCTESEIQVSAPEIKHILKHSLVVAVEPTYEYACVTSGTAISAITEDEWVQGNESDDFGCYEMSGLKENTEYVVYKRIIDVDEYYGSTTVTTTGGKETVCLAEADGKKEFKFDNVKTTSLIRIPLDGLKTACYGLPENNGEHGSFEFACDDSTLNDSLNDAYTSLEYSKEEENVFF
-434 WQRYMITFT
+434 TF
-443 SNLESGKYVFTY
+443 EVP
-455 VSGNKKYQGDFD
+455 
-467 FAEED
+467 ED
-472 LAKTESAAGKIKTN
+472 L
-486 IFDKTYDIVAAG
+486 
-498 ENDTSVAGRQINK
+498 
-511 VLGEYAQANDFWA
+511 
-524 AVLGNYSDTYD
+524 
-535 NKAGGK
+535 KAG
-541 AGLKITIRVQGGDSD
+541 
-556 VLQDVDG
+556 
-563 IVYFTFTKEPMAV
+563 
-576 TAPAISYK
+576 
-584 TKTSIVVKAEEDQEY
+584 
-599 ICCEADKEIT
+599 
-609 QEDDWENTVQA
+609 
-620 DRADEFGNIEF
+620 
-631 SKLDTGN
+631 
-638 TYVVYTRN
+638 TYVVKFNYYFGCSVRKSDGEWDEYTSKSDPIPYT
-646 VTEAMAVKKSEKVT
+646 VT
-660 LSNELKDMEAVVKT
+660 
-674 SNKENIPGKI
+674 
-684 TGWQKGG
+684 
-691 LVLRVPVTIKFKVY
+691 
-705 GTYEKDKLKD
+705 
-715 VFTSSD
+715 FTV
-721 EHFGDFQDESA
+721 Q
-732 DLDGK
+732 
-737 VRLNTFQ
+737 
-744 NDYVELIG
+744 
-752 VENLGKGDH
+752 
-761 TFQFSLQVKYDDQI
+761 
-775 INQVEFSTVFSITE
+775 
-789 EDLEKTQN
+789 